1 MNLFDFIPGYET
13 HIYNDNK
20 EPLLLLL
27 IAFVLTFAFTR
38 LYTRVARRRGWG
50 SASSGGVHLHHMVIG
65 VIMMAAAGLL
75 SFTQFNYHEILYNVA
90 AIFFGGGL
98 ALTLDEFAMI
108 FHLRDVYWAEEGR
121 TSIDAILIGAAG
133 AGAVL
138 LMASPFTN
146 AGEAKPVEK
155 GAQDWAFDANTVRAP
170 IWFVLMLG
178 FAFAIILL
186 LKKKPIMAIIG
197 FLVLPVGIVSACRLA
212 KPHSPWAK
220 WFYRPGKGSG
230 RAAERRAHKLERS
243 TYRFT
248 EGRTGRFERWFFDL
262 IGGAPDRP
270 AEEISPTGT

>member
-1 MNLFDFIPGYET
+1 
-13 HIYNDNK
+13 
-20 EPLLLLL
+20 
-27 IAFVLTFAFTR
+27 
-38 LYTRVARRRGWG
+38 
-50 SASSGGVHLHHMVIG
+50 
-65 VIMMAAAGLL
+65 
-75 SFTQFNYHEILYNVA
+75 
-90 AIFFGGGL
+90 
-98 ALTLDEFAMI
+98 
-108 FHLRDVYWAEEGR
+108 
-121 TSIDAILIGAAG
+121 
-133 AGAVL
+133 
-138 LMASPFTN
+138 
-146 AGEAKPVEK
+146 
-155 GAQDWAFDANTVRAP
+155 
-170 IWFVLMLG
+170 MLG

-220 WFYRPGKGSG
+220 WIYRPGKGSG